1 MKWKGFI
8 QIFLVTLLMPWIICR
23 KIEDSAMRQSH
34 FETQILETEQS
45 ITEQAEREKEEN
57 IIEVICADTNPE
69 IMPMETY
76 ILGVVLGEM
85 PASFPEEALKA
96 QAVVART
103 YALKRQAENTKH
115 QSGTVCTEPGCC
127 QAYCAPKDYL
137 MSGHNPEQLQKVTQ
151 AVQATKDQVLTYE
164 GRLIDA
170 TYFSCSGGRTE
181 AAVAVWG
188 SDIPYLQSV
197 ESPGEESAR
206 VYTKTVTFNREAL
219 GDALDITLE
228 GPPHSWFADITFT
241 AGGGVETAQIG
252 GVNYTGTQLRT
263 LLGLSSTAFTVTAEE
278 NSVSITTK
286 GYGHRVGMSQYGAQ
300 AMANE
305 GKSYVQILS
314 HYYPGTLLENISE

>member
-103 YALKRQAENTKH
+103 YVLRMREGSSKH
-115 QSGTVCTEPGCC
+115 TDADVCVRPECC
-127 QAYCAPKDYL
+127 QSYR
-137 MSGHNPEQLQKVTQ
+137 SGVSSPVRDAVEATAGVKVTM
-151 AVQATKDQVLTYE
+151 V
-164 GRLIDA
+164 
-170 TYFSCSGGRTE
+170 
-181 AAVAVWG
+181 
-188 SDIPYLQSV
+188 DI
-197 ESPGEESAR
+197 
-206 VYTKTVTFNREAL
+206 
-219 GDALDITLE
+219 
-228 GPPHSWFADITFT
+228 
-241 AGGGVETAQIG
+241 
-252 GVNYTGTQLRT
+252 
-263 LLGLSSTAFTVTAEE
+263 
-278 NSVSITTK
+278 
-286 GYGHRVGMSQYGAQ
+286 
-300 AMANE
+300 
-305 GKSYVQILS
+305 
-314 HYYPGTLLENISE
+314 NICGIVR